1 MRLASSCV
9 RVYASRQANR
19 RNVMDHPQT
28 LNQTQDRIDHAT
40 DALIDFYNDMPMD
53 AKVRILC
60 RNVMAGVDCNSPT
73 MQALAGMVFLDHGGD
88 YE

>member
-1 MRLASSCV
+1 
-9 RVYASRQANR
+9 
-19 RNVMDHPQT
+19 MDYSQT

-40 DALIDFYNDMPMD
+40 DALIDLYTNMPMD

-60 RNVMAGVDCNSPT
+60 RNVLAGIDVNSST